1 MSAWGY
7 VSIGYV
13 LVFVV
18 VFAYAVH
25 VMVKGRSLS
34 KQVPP
39 ENRRWM

>member
-13 LVFVV
+13 LVFAV

>member
-1 MSAWGY
+1 VNAWGY
-7 VSIGYV
+7 VTVGYV

-18 VFAYAVH
+18 LFAYAVH
-25 VMVKGRSLS
+25 LLVKGRTLS

>member
-7 VSIGYV
+7 VTMGYV
-13 LVFVV
+13 LVFAVL
-18 VFAYAVH
+18 FAYSVH
-25 VMVKGRSLS
+25 VLAKGRSLS